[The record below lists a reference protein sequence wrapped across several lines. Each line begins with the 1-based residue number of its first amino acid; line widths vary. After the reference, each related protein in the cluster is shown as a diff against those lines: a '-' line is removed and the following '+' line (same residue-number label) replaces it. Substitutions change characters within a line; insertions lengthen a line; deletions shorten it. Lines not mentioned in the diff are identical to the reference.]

1 MAATFFRRLRSRLT
15 PAGGFIV
22 YCREFFGSACGLL
35 LFHQPGNAM
44 TSQNSS
50 SIPDHKPRPWVDLL
64 VSIIIPSVILMKFSG
79 DEHLGS
85 VNALLIGLAFPLGWG
100 LFELIKYRKKNF
112 IAVLGLIS
120 VGLTG
125 GIGLLELDAGWL
137 AIKEAGIP
145 AIIGL
150 AVLISTRTRYPLV
163 RTLLYN
169 PSVLNVDK
177 IQSALKEQGSEAE
190 FEDRLLKAT
199 YFFSLT
205 FLFSSIMN
213 YVLAKWIVVSPSG
226 TQAFNEELGR
236 MTLVSYP
243 MIAIPSMIMM
253 IAIFYYL
260 WRSIRRLTGYTLEEV
275 MAPHLAAQH
284 EAGNSSD
291 STNGKQ

>member
-1 MAATFFRRLRSRLT
+1 
-15 PAGGFIV
+15 
-22 YCREFFGSACGLL
+22 
-35 LFHQPGNAM
+35 M
-44 TSQNSS
+44 TSANSS
-50 SIPDHKPRPWVDLL
+50 NVPDHKPRPWVDLL

-79 DEHLGS
+79 DEYLGN

-100 LFELIKYRKKNF
+100 LFELVKYHKKNF

-137 AIKEAGIP
+137 AIKEAAIP

-150 AVLISTRTRYPLV
+150 AVLVSTRTKYPLV

-169 PSVLNVDK
+169 PTVLDVGK
-177 IQSALKEQGSEAE
+177 IQRSLEEHNCVAE
-190 FEDRLLKAT
+190 FEERLLKAS
-199 YFFSLT
+199 YFFAGT

-226 TQAFNEELGR
+226 TQAFNEELGQ

-243 MIAIPSMIMM
+243 MIAIPSMVMM
-253 IAIFYYL
+253 MLIFYYL
-260 WRSIRRLTGYTLEEV
+260 WRTIRRLTGFSLEEV
-275 MAPHLAAQH
+275 MAPHLAEKEDKKSA
-284 EAGNSSD
+284 D
-291 STNGKQ
+291 STSGK

>member
-1 MAATFFRRLRSRLT
+1 
-15 PAGGFIV
+15 
-22 YCREFFGSACGLL
+22 
-35 LFHQPGNAM
+35 M
-44 TSQNSS
+44 TSPETPSR
-50 SIPDHKPRPWVDLL
+50 PTHKPRPWIDLL
-64 VSIIIPSVILMKFSG
+64 VSIVIPSVILMKLSG
-79 DEHLGS
+79 DEYLGS
-85 VNALLIGLAFPLGWG
+85 VMALVIGLAFPLGWG
-100 LFELIKYRKKNF
+100 LFELVRYRKYNF
-112 IAVLGLIS
+112 IAVLGIIS

-125 GIGLLELDAGWL
+125 GIGLMELDAGWL
-137 AIKEAGIP
+137 AIKEAAVPAVIGI
-145 AIIGL
+145 

-163 RTLLYN
+163 KTLLYN
-169 PSVLNVDK
+169 PTVLDVEKIQKVLN
-177 IQSALKEQGSEAE
+177 ERGSEAE
-190 FEDRLLKAT
+190 FEARLLKAS

-213 YVLAKWIVVSPSG
+213 FVLAKWIVNSPSG

-284 EAGNSSD
+284 EKKSPD
-291 STNGKQ
+291 STSGQQDR